1 MIDVNTLS
9 EEERAI
15 VLARRAYNREWKAK
29 NRDKV
34 KAHQERFYKK
44 HAEKPAAEQ
53 TKKKPSE

>member
-1 MIDVNTLS
+1 MIDLNALS

-34 KAHQERFYKK
+34 KAANERFYRR
-44 HAEKPAAEQ
+44 HAEKIAVEKPNE
-53 TKKKPSE
+53 KPSK